1 MRDVE
6 ETENVHEAGPIHSV
20 GQGRYVLRAPL
31 GEGGMASVHRA
42 HDTVLGRTV
51 AVKTLHADLARDPSF
66 RERFRREAR
75 AVAALSHP
83 NIVGVHDSGEDS
95 GPDGPIQYMVMEYV
109 QGRSLRELI
118 RDHAPHSP
126 AGGIP
131 LDRAL
136 TVTAAVLDALACS
149 HRQGLVHRDIKPANV
164 MTTTDGTIK
173 VMDFGIARAL
183 QSDGTAMTRTGTV
196 LGTPQYL
203 SPEQALGRPADARS
217 DLYSVGCMLFELVT
231 GRTPFDGESTMSVLY
246 QHVQQPAPAPSSF
259 NPSLPAAVDTVV
271 ARALSKDPADRYE
284 GAEAMAE
291 DVRRIAAAP
300 SSPATA
306 TATATTVDAT
316 APADTTASTHT
327 APTVTADPGGSHRIG
342 GPTVTANDGAVGAD
356 GADGAANSIRW
367 TVHPR
372 SAHDVRTVRRLRI
385 LALGALPAVA
395 MVVAASSLGGWF
407 SFGGGH
413 TPDPRATGPYV
424 SCDPGASSNG
434 DFNPPSFTGMSAAEA
449 TTCAEIAGLKL
460 DQKSTM
466 GTKYDKDTVTRQEP
480 VTAKSIERG
489 STVTVWVSTGGDPR
503 AKGDLEN
510 CEVEA
515 HHDKISVPWLKE
527 RTAADARVC
536 AEIAHL
542 QLREAGTVQDPHIPA
557 GQVAKQDP
565 VSQDVLTG
573 STVTVWI
580 SSGRDPRAVGELA
593 GCDLYTTSEK
603 PQAPMLELLTI
614 QNARACA
621 EIAGLKLEEHTGP
634 DPLWPAGQV
643 VRQEPTSSDRISPG
657 GTVKVWISSGRP

>member
-1 MRDVE
+1 M
-6 ETENVHEAGPIHSV
+6 HEAGPIHAV
-20 GQGRYVLRAPL
+20 GQGRYVLQAPL

-83 NIVGVHDSGEDS
+83 NIVAVHDSGEDS
-95 GPDGPIQYMVMEYV
+95 GPDGPVQYMVMEYV

-118 RDHAPHSP
+118 RDHLSP
-126 AGGIP
+126 SPVGGIP

-164 MTTTDGTIK
+164 MTTADGAIK

-217 DLYSVGCMLFELVT
+217 DLYSAGCMLFELVT

-259 NPSLPAAVDTVV
+259 NPSLPAAVDRVV
-271 ARALSKDPADRYE
+271 ARALSKAPSDRYE
-284 GAEAMAE
+284 SAEAMAE
-291 DVRRIAAAP
+291 DVRRIAA
-300 SSPATA
+300 SPGRPATPAATA
-306 TATATTVDAT
+306 TVTATTVDA
-316 APADTTASTHT
+316 T
-327 APTVTADPGGSHRIG
+327 APTVTADPGGSDRTG
-342 GPTVTANDGAVGAD
+342 GPAGTGDGGPD
-356 GADGAANSIRW
+356 GGAASVRR
-367 TVHPR
+367 TVRPR
-372 SAHDVRTVRRLRI
+372 PAHDVRTLRKLRI
-385 LALGALPAVA
+385 FAMGAFPVIA
-395 MVVAASSLGGWF
+395 MAVAASSLGGG
-407 SFGGGH
+407 SLFGSRH

-424 SCDPGASSNG
+424 SCAPDTSSSG

-449 TTCAEIAGLKL
+449 TTCAGIAGLKL
-460 DQKSTM
+460 DQKTTT

-480 VTAKSIERG
+480 ATAKSVERG

-503 AKGDLEN
+503 AKGDLAN
-510 CEVEA
+510 CEVEEQ
-515 HHDKISVPWLKE
+515 HGKVSVPWLKQ

-542 QLREAGTVQDPHIPA
+542 RLHEAGAVQDALTPA
-557 GQVAKQDP
+557 GQISKQDP
-565 VSQDVLTG
+565 VSQDVPTG
-573 STVTVWI
+573 STVTVWV
-580 SSGRDPRAVGELA
+580 SSGGDPRAVGELA
-593 GCDLYTTSEK
+593 GCDLYVSSEQ
-603 PQAPMLELLTI
+603 PEVPSLEFLSI
-614 QNARACA
+614 ENARTCA

-634 DPLWPAGQV
+634 DAVRPAGQV
-643 VRQEPTSSDRISPG
+643 VRQEPASLARISLG
-657 GTVKVWISSGRP
+657 STVKVWVSSGRP